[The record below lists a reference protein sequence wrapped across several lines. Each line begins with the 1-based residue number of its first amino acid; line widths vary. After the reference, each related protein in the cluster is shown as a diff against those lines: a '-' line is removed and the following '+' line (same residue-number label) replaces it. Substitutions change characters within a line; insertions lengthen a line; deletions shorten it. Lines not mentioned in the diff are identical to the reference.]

1 MKTLILLLAFTILTT
16 LSAFAKDPIRSI
28 EGTVIKISDG
38 DTIQVRD
45 DLGTKVK
52 VRFYGIDAPETEKS
66 NKRTGLISK
75 AGQPYGEEALKAL
88 QDKLE
93 RQRVRLDVMDIDKYK
108 RLVCIV
114 WLDNRN
120 INSEMVSEGWA
131 WAYRKYLERPHASEY
146 IGTEEQAR
154 KERRG
159 LWQQSNPQPPWEFR
173 KSLKLNEDAKHDYQS
188 Q

>member
-1 MKTLILLLAFTILTT
+1 M
-16 LSAFAKDPIRSI
+16 
-28 EGTVIKISDG
+28 
-38 DTIQVRD
+38 
-45 DLGTKVK
+45 
-52 VRFYGIDAPETEKS
+52 
-66 NKRTGLISK
+66 
-75 AGQPYGEEALKAL
+75 
-88 QDKLE
+88 
-93 RQRVRLDVMDIDKYK
+93 MDIDKYK